1 MDSPTIL
8 VVEDDAA
15 LREAITDTLELANY
29 QCLHADNGESAL
41 LKLKKNSVDLVVS
54 DVQMPGMNGL
64 QLLRNIKHLQIDV
77 PVVMMTLISDWRW
90 WR

>member
-41 LKLKKNSVDLVVS
+41 LKLKKNSVDLV
-54 DVQMPGMNGL
+54 G
-64 QLLRNIKHLQIDV
+64 
-77 PVVMMTLISDWRW
+77 
-90 WR
+90 